1 MVRAQDDFYQSVNE
15 QWLSE
20 NPCPNDYS
28 RWGTFEELN
37 KANENQLRQILE
49 DKCDDSQEWDCVQK
63 LWLQGQDE
71 NHLNATQFSN
81 VLGSQF
87 AAIDSVSSVE
97 ELVDLILELCKCGI
111 NVPLDFSPSPDL
123 KDSDN
128 MILEVDRHG
137 LGLQDRDVY
146 FDENMADKREAYKN
160 YLTALTAHIRS
171 EVPAE
176 YLGDTSEVYKLEES
190 LAESCMKKVDRREPY
205 KVYNP
210 HTLDQLAELCPNV
223 NWGKSLEGLGLNLA
237 PEQFVSVVEVEFM
250 KKFNNCLSAVSL
262 NTWKHYLAVRLMSSL
277 AKYLDDISAQIRFDF
292 YGKVMMGQQEQKPRW
307 KRVYYT
313 INMLIGQIVGKRY
326 VEKHFPGESKTQVL
340 DMIQRM
346 MGVLET
352 RIKNLPWM
360 EGETKEKAL
369 KKLGTFV
376 VKIGYPDKWDDHSA
390 LSLEADHFCK
400 NIAACQ
406 EWHTVKEMAKCYK
419 PVDKTEWHMTPQ
431 TVNAYYNPTQNEIVF
446 PAGIIQPPM
455 YNKEAAVAS
464 NFGGIGA
471 VICHEI
477 THGFDDKGAK
487 FDHTGNLAQ
496 WWTEEDEKR
505 FNECSEKL
513 KVHFDGYSVFDMN
526 VKGDL
531 CLGENIAD
539 LGGLSISLEALSS
552 MMEEE
557 NRSEEEKREE
567 MKKVFYAWAVI
578 WRNNIKEEEAKR
590 RIIMD
595 PHSPGH
601 LRVNGIVKNVA
612 EFYDLFEVNS
622 GDPMFLEDDKRS
634 KIW

>member
-1 MVRAQDDFYQSVNE
+1 MQ
-15 QWLSE
+15 L
-20 NPCPNDYS
+20 
-28 RWGTFEELN
+28 
-37 KANENQLRQILE
+37 NENQLKQILE
-49 DKCDDSQEWDCVQK
+49 EKSASSQEWDCVQK
-63 LWLQGQDE
+63 LWTQGQDE
-71 NHLNATQFSN
+71 THLNATQFSH

-87 AAIDSVSSVE
+87 AAIDAVSSVP
-97 ELVDLILELCKCGI
+97 ELVNLILEFCNCGI
-111 NVPLDFSPSPDL
+111 NVPLDFSPTPDL
-123 KDSDN
+123 KDSEN

-146 FDENMADKREAYKN
+146 FDEKMEDKREAYKK
-160 YLTALTAHIRS
+160 YLTTLTEHIKT
-171 EVPAE
+171 EVSAE
-176 YLGDTSEVYKLEES
+176 YLGDTGEVYQLEET
-190 LAESCMKKVDRREPY
+190 LAQSCMQKVDRREPY
-205 KVYNP
+205 KIYNP
-210 HTLDQLAELCPNV
+210 HTLNQLTELCPNV
-223 NWGKSLEGLGLNLA
+223 NWKKCLDGLGLELTS
-237 PEQFVSVVEVEFM
+237 EQFVCVLEVEFM
-250 KKFNNCLSAVSL
+250 KKLNSCLSDVSL
-262 NTWKHYLAVRLMSSL
+262 RTWKHYLAIRLMSSM
-277 AKYLDDISAQIRFDF
+277 AKYIDDVSAQIRFDF
-292 YGKVMMGQQEQKPRW
+292 YGKIMMGQQEQKPRW

-313 INMLIGQIVGKRY
+313 INSLIGQIVGKRY
-326 VEKHFPGESKTQVL
+326 VERHFPAESKAQVM

-346 MGVLET
+346 MRVLEN

-360 EGETKEKAL
+360 ENETKEKAL
-369 KKLGTFV
+369 KKLGTFK
-376 VKIGYPDKWDDHSA
+376 VKIGFPDKWEDHSA

-400 NIAACQ
+400 NIVLCQ
-406 EWHTVKEMAKCYK
+406 KWHTIKEMAKCYK

-455 YNKEAAVAS
+455 YNKDASVAS

-487 FDHTGNLAQ
+487 FDHMGNLAN
-496 WWTEEDEKR
+496 WWTEQDEKR

-513 KVHFDGYSVFDMN
+513 KVHFDGYTVYDMN

-539 LGGLSISLEALSS
+539 LGGLSISLEALAS
-552 MMEEE
+552 MMAEE
-557 NRSEEEKREE
+557 NLSEEEKREE
-567 MKKVFYAWAVI
+567 MKKVFYNWAVI
-578 WRNNIKEEEAKR
+578 WRNNMKEAEAKR

-612 EFYDLFEVNS
+612 EFYDLFEVNRE
-622 GDPMFLEDDKRS
+622 DPMFLDEDQRS

>member
-1 MVRAQDDFYQSVNE
+1 MDVIN
-15 QWLSE
+15 
-20 NPCPNDYS
+20 C
-28 RWGTFEELN
+28 
-37 KANENQLRQILE
+37 
-49 DKCDDSQEWDCVQK
+49 
-63 LWLQGQDE
+63 
-71 NHLNATQFSN
+71 
-81 VLGSQF
+81 
-87 AAIDSVSSVE
+87 IDSTE
-97 ELVDLILELCKCGI
+97 YLVDVILELSQSGV
-111 NVPLDFSPSPDL
+111 NVPIDFSPSPDL

-128 MILEVDRHG
+128 MILEVDRSG

-146 FDENMADKREAYKN
+146 FDENMADKREAYKK
-160 YLTALTAHIRS
+160 YLVTLTNHIKTELS
-171 EVPAE
+171 PDNLGDTNETE
-176 YLGDTSEVYKLEES
+176 FSHDYLGDTNEVYKLEES
-190 LAESCMKKVDRREPY
+190 LAESCMQKVDRREPY

-210 HTLDQLAELCPNV
+210 HTLDQLTELCPNV
-223 NWGKSLEGLGLNLA
+223 NWPKSLCSLGVNLR
-237 PEQFVSVVEVEFM
+237 PGRFVCVVEVEFM
-250 KKFNNCLSAVSL
+250 KKFNTCLTEFSL
-262 NTWKHYLAVRLMSSL
+262 EIWKHYLTVRLISSM
-277 AKYLDDISAQIRFDF
+277 ARYLDDVTAQIRFDF
-292 YGKVMMGQQEQKPRW
+292 YGKVMAGQQEQKPRW
-307 KRVYYT
+307 KRVYHT
-313 INMLIGQIVGKRY
+313 VNSLIGQIVGKKY
-326 VEKHFPGESKTQVL
+326 VDKHFPSDSKAQVL
-340 DMIQRM
+340 DMIERM
-346 MGVLET
+346 MRVLET

-376 VKIGYPDKWDDHSA
+376 VKIGYPDKWEDHSTLNLGA
-390 LSLEADHFCK
+390 NHFCE
-400 NIAACQ
+400 NIIICQ
-406 EWHTVKEMAKCYK
+406 MWHTDKELAKCYK

-455 YNKEAAVAS
+455 YNKNAAVAS

-487 FDHTGNLAQ
+487 FDHVGNLAQ
-496 WWTEEDEKR
+496 WWTEEDEKK

-513 KVHFDGYSVFDMN
+513 KVHFDEYQIYGMN

-539 LGGLSISLEALSS
+539 LGGLSISLEALAG

-557 NRSEEEKREE
+557 NRSEDEKREE

-612 EFYDLFEVNS
+612 QFYDLFDVSSE
-622 GDPMFLEDDKRS
+622 DPMFLEDAKRS